1 MYKGIDVRIIVLDD
15 CSTEENLEK
24 NKVICASFGLD
35 LLMHTERLG
44 VAKSWNDLTRHAES
58 EIVILLND
66 DVEVA
71 NNWIDVATYT
81 LNNNPQIGVVGF
93 NAYEGNNSR
102 LQSNNVPT
110 YVESNILLGSNL
122 HPILSAKGFA
132 FAFLKKDFN
141 DVGGFDNS
149 YFCFF
154 EEIDFNLSIMKLG
167 KRNCI
172 LSYPIFKHAVAA
184 TTTKE
189 LLDHKITFLKSKEY
203 FENKW
208 GVKWES
214 LRALFNK
221 SSIPDINNCTLNE
234 WNSITDTWQ

>member
-15 CSTEENLEK
+15 CSSEENLEK

-44 VAKSWNDLTRHAES
+44 VAKSWNDLTRHVES
-58 EIVILLND
+58 EIVIILND

-93 NAYEGNNSR
+93 NAYEGDNSR
-102 LQSNNVPT
+102 LQPNNVPT
-110 YVESNILLGSNL
+110 YVESDILIGGNL
-122 HPILSAKGFA
+122 HPVLSARGFA
-132 FAFLKKDFN
+132 FAFRRCDF
-141 DVGGFDNS
+141 DLIGGFNES

-154 EEIDFNLSIMKLG
+154 EEIDFNLSMMTIAN

-172 LSYPIFKHAVAA
+172 LSYPIMKHIHGA
-184 TTTKE
+184 TTVKE
-189 LLDHKITFLKSKEY
+189 LKSPSEIFKSSETTFEI
-203 FENKW
+203 KW
-208 GVKWES
+208 NIKWKN
-214 LRALFNK
+214 LRDLFNNK
-221 SSIPDINNCTLNE
+221 NIPKLTEQLNC
-234 WNSITDTWQ
+234 WNSNIEIWQ